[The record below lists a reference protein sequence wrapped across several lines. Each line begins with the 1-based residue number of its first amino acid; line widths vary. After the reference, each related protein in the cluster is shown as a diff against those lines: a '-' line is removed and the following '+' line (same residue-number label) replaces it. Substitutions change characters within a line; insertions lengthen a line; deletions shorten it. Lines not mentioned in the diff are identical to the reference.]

1 MRSNQ
6 LGKKI
11 QNSGGFPATEMSPQ
25 YSLPIPSVYCLEI
38 WIVFH
43 KCGESTLFSR
53 HIISVLLEEYQVWN
67 VCISCVFSRVQP
79 MWFHKSQR
87 WHGGHFMTAG
97 PAKEGVT
104 QENQTVIT
112 ALCPVFI
119 PVLNLLYFTVHS
131 WMAGHHEKKQTVIT
145 ALCPDFS
152 LLPLPNLPLHC
163 VQNSPS
169 CQLTLIYCS

>member
-1 MRSNQ
+1 MRLNQ

-38 WIVFH
+38 WIGFH
-43 KCGESTLFSR
+43 NCGWASLIFQTFN
-53 HIISVLLEEYQVWN
+53 ISVLLEVWN
-67 VCISCVFSRVQP
+67 VGISCVYSSVQS

-87 WHGGHFMTAG
+87 CHGGHFMTAG

-112 ALCPVFI
+112 ALCPVFSLL
-119 PVLNLLYFTVHS
+119 PVPNLLYFTVHS

-145 ALCPDFS
+145 ALCPVFS
-152 LLPLPNLPLHC
+152 LIVILLPNFK
-163 VQNSPS
+163 
-169 CQLTLIYCS
+169 